1 MGNTVNWG
9 ILGTGSIARKFVT
22 GLAALPDARPA
33 AVGSRAQ
40 KTADAFG
47 REFDIPRRHPS
58 YDALAEDPEVD
69 VIYVAT
75 PHSLHREN
83 TLLCLD
89 AGKAVLCEKP
99 FAVNADQADE
109 MAAAARRAG
118 RFLMEAMWTRFLPA
132 TGVLLELLAERAVG
146 EVRMI
151 TADFGFRAGLD
162 PAGRLFDP
170 ALAGGALLDV
180 GVYPVSLASMVF
192 GGPPDRVAG
201 LADLGQTGVD
211 EQNGMVL
218 GYDGGRLAV
227 LCSAIRTRTAHE
239 LHVYGTEGR
248 IRVPD
253 WWHADHL
260 IVIRGD
266 GEERI
271 DAPIEGNGYH
281 YQAAE
286 VMSCLADGRTE
297 SDRMPLDETVG
308 VMRTLD
314 RIREQWGLRY
324 PME

>member
-40 KTADAFG
+40 KTADEFG
-47 REFDIPRRHPS
+47 REFGIPRRHPS

-109 MAAAARRAG
+109 MAAAARRRG
-118 RFLMEAMWTRFLPA
+118 LFLMEAMWTRFLPA
-132 TGVLLELLAERAVG
+132 MAALRRLLDERAVG

-151 TADFGFRAGLD
+151 AADFGFRAGLD
-162 PAGRLFDP
+162 PTGRLFDP
-170 ALAGGALLDV
+170 ALGGGGLLDV

-192 GGPPDRVAG
+192 GGPPSRVAG
-201 LADLGQTGVD
+201 LADLGRTGVD

-218 GYDGGRLAV
+218 GYDGGRLAL

-239 LHVYGTEGR
+239 LHVYGTDGR

-260 IVIRGD
+260 LVHRGG